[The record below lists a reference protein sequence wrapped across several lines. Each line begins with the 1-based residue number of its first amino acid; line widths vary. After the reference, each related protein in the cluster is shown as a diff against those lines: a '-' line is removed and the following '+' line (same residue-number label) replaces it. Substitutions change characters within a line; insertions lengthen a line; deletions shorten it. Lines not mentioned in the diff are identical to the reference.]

1 MANYY
6 FHLRDGDD
14 VLIDPDGRELPSIAT
29 VAAATLFE
37 AREIISHDA
46 RSGLVRLTHHI
57 DVEDSSGALVHHL
70 DFEDAISLVRSPGRG

>member
-6 FHLRDGDD
+6 SHLRDGDD
-14 VLIDPDGRELPSIAT
+14 VLIDPDGRELPSIAA

-46 RSGLVRLTHHI
+46 RSGLVRLTYHI